1 MNSFSRPKFVGEA
14 SHLGRFWGSIN
25 WAIYRWVRLFTFGVV
40 LSVATLSQLSAQTS
54 SVNGSFISGPTSKT
68 LTDANGHVFS
78 FAGLAGSSGKDY
90 LILRDGKSYAA
101 GMGETMVLNNGI
113 IWVYNSSNQWW
124 ADNGQSFDW
133 EPSPP
138 ASWSSATPAPT
149 PAATPAVTPTPTV
162 SPTSTSSANGAS
174 ISGPTTQTLT
184 DANGHVFSFGGL
196 AGSSGKDYLILRD
209 GKPYAAGMGETMVL
223 NNGVIWVY
231 NSSNQ
236 WWADNGQNF
245 NWEPSAPPSW
255 GSPVAPVQTSPPASP
270 PSVSSNPSAPPPTTK
285 AGTDNCLNFANPPAM
300 PIASPNGLG
309 DEFVGPLPGWS
320 NLKTTFG
327 ASGNGATDDTA
338 AIQRAL
344 NSLSASG
351 SSPTLYVPPGV
362 YLVTQTLTVQ
372 AANSISV
379 LGADPSTTSFVWK
392 GVAGGTLLHVNGVA
406 YSRFNRL
413 TFEGSNT
420 ANILIDQSSA
430 TSCVGCFFDT
440 GNEYADDVF
449 QNAQI
454 GIQGGAN
461 GGASETSVLRDKF
474 LNLKSDGILLRN
486 FNALDWWVWNSYF
499 KNDAVGVSNIPGA
512 GNFHVF
518 NSYFDSSTVADL
530 QLLNTGQFSFRD
542 NFSIDSN
549 RFLFEGFYYTNSAAT
564 RLQGNTIV
572 MPTVRP
578 DGYSDYVGNTVGQG
592 NMGPTI
598 MSDNV
603 FLAPANAGS
612 HPAVE
617 IYGQYWPD
625 CVSIGNTYTNNNT
638 VTCLGTSPDTGAWT
652 SSNMNMSVDDKVVAP
667 SEVTYKAPPIP
678 SALPNYARKIFA
690 VSAGAS
696 AAQVQQAINSAAAY
710 CGQRPVVYLPYGG
723 YFFNTT
729 VTIPANCNLQV
740 VGDGAQTFINW
751 TGSGSGPVFLLQ
763 GPSQAI
769 LRDFYVRAAANN
781 GTPASGIVIQNADQ
795 PGSRIFLQEPQ
806 LIGNSIA
813 GLFVDGLDNAYVELD
828 DAQIAGAGNGSA
840 TQGVGLQVIGGPSA
854 QSGNPLGGRTA
865 LLAGSGNNNFQTLQV
880 SKGGSLIAREFW
892 FEDLAPAT
900 YAAVSDNSMF
910 TLEGSRLAV
919 EGNNGAPSVQVSNLS
934 CAATFLDNAPDSNF
948 AFTNGNN
955 GSSWVLGNNF
965 GLSPSFESGIT
976 NGLTGAFSYNRS
988 FNNSQGSIAIA
999 DLGDTPS
1006 DSFTRTSLAQS
1017 RATHPST
1024 ISDLQSGLTD
1034 VRIYRVWINLGS
1046 YGIHVER

>member
-1 MNSFSRPKFVGEA
+1 MRGFSGSRSFKRATNSDRA
-14 SHLGRFWGSIN
+14 GRMTN
-25 WAIYRWVRLFTFGVV
+25 WAVYQAWVRLLMFSLMFSFT
-40 LSVATLSQLSAQTS
+40 TLSHVFAQTS
-54 SVNGSFISGPTSKT
+54 SANGASISGPTSQS

-78 FAGLAGSSGKDY
+78 FGGLAGSSGKDY
-90 LILRDGKSYAA
+90 LILRDSKPYSA
-101 GMGETMVLNNGI
+101 GFAETMVLNNGV
-113 IWVYNSSNQWW
+113 IWAYNSSNQWW
-124 ADNGQSFDW
+124 ADNGQNFVW
-133 EPSPP
+133 EPAAP
-138 ASWSSATPAPT
+138 ASWGSAAPAPT
-149 PAATPAVTPTPTV
+149 AAVTPAVTPAPAIAPTA
-162 SPTSTSSANGAS
+162 SANGAS
-174 ISGPTTQTLT
+174 ISGPTSQTLT

-209 GKPYAAGMGETMVL
+209 SKPYAAGFAETMVL
-223 NNGVIWVY
+223 NNGVIWAY

-245 NWEPSAPPSW
+245 VWEPAAPPSW
-255 GSPVAPVQTSPPASP
+255 GSSATTPAPTTSPATPPNPTSTPPA
-270 PSVSSNPSAPPPTTK
+270 VSGTPDCLSFTNPPTI
-285 AGTDNCLNFANPPAM
+285 PA
-300 PIASPNGLG
+300 AAPNGLG

-327 ASGNGATDDTA
+327 ASGNGTTDDTA

-344 NSLSASG
+344 TSLSTSG

-362 YLVTQTLTVQ
+362 YLVSQTLTVQ

-392 GVAGGTLLHVNGVA
+392 GVAGGTLLHVNGVS
-406 YSRFNRL
+406 YSRFNRI
-413 TFEGSNT
+413 TFVGSSG

-430 TSCVGCFFDT
+430 VPCAGCFFDT

-474 LNLKSDGILLRN
+474 LNLSSDGILLRN

-512 GNFHVF
+512 GNFQVY
-518 NSYFDSSTVADL
+518 NSYFDSSTIADL

-542 NFSIDSN
+542 NFSINSN

-578 DGYSDYVGNTVGQG
+578 DGYVDYVGNTIGQG

-603 FLAPANAGS
+603 FLAPSNVGS

-625 CVSIGNTYTNNNT
+625 CVSVGNTYTNNNT
-638 VTCLGTSPDTGAWT
+638 VTCLGTSPNTGAWT
-652 SSNMNMSVDDKVVAP
+652 TSNMNMSVDDKIVTP
-667 SEVTYKAPPIP
+667 SQVTYKAPPIP
-678 SALPNYARKIFA
+678 TALPNYARKIFS
-690 VSAGAS
+690 VSAGAT

-723 YFFNTT
+723 YFFNATI
-729 VTIPANCNLQV
+729 TIPGNCNIQLI
-740 VGDGAQTFINW
+740 GDGAQTFINW

-769 LRDFYVRAAANN
+769 LRDFYVRASANN
-781 GTPASGIVIQNADQ
+781 GMLPSGIVIQGADQ
-795 PGSRIFLQEPQ
+795 TGSRVYLQEPQ

-813 GLFVDGLDNAYVELD
+813 GLLVDGLDNTYVELD

-840 TQGVGLQVIGGPSA
+840 TQGVGLQVVGGPSA
-854 QSGNPLGGRTA
+854 QSGNPQSGRTA
-865 LLAGSGNNNFQTLQV
+865 LLAGSGSNNFQTLQV

-900 YAAVSDNSMF
+900 YAAVSDNSTF

-919 EGNNGAPSVQVSNLS
+919 EGNKGAPSVQVSNLS
-934 CAATFLDNAPDSNF
+934 CAATFLDNAPDSYF
-948 AFTNGNN
+948 AFTSGNS
-955 GSSWVLGNNF
+955 GISWVLGNNF
-965 GLSPSFESGIT
+965 GLSTSFESGIA
-976 NGLTGAFSYNRS
+976 NGLTGSLSYNRS
-988 FNNSQGSIAIA
+988 FNNSQGSIAIP
-999 DLGDTPS
+999 DQGDTPS
-1006 DSFTRTSLAQS
+1006 DSFIRTSLAQS

-1024 ISDLQSGLTD
+1024 ISDLQPGLTD
-1034 VRIYRVWINLGS
+1034 VRIYRVWVNLGN
-1046 YGIHVER
+1046 YGIHIER